1 MSLRKFCREAGI
13 SDVTAWRWRRRGW
26 LVTINI
32 CGKQY
37 ITGEALTEFMC
48 RAQSGEFAK
57 QPKVP
62 KPRT

>member
-1 MSLRKFCREAGI
+1 MSLHRFCREAGI

-26 LVTINI
+26 LATINI

-37 ITGEALTEFMC
+37 ITDKGLVELLR
-48 RAQSGEFAK
+48 RAESGEFAK

-62 KPRT
+62 KPER